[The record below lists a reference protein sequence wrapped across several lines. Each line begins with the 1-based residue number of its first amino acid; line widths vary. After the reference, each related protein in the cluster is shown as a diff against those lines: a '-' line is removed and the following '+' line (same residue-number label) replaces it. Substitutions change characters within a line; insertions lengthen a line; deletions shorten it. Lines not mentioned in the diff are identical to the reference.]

1 MSFKFNYI
9 CSIPKKEVVGS
20 FIRGH
25 TGERCQNITG
35 LVVARFYELFR
46 ETSAFEGTA
55 LLMYG
60 N

>member
-1 MSFKFNYI
+1 MR

-20 FIRGH
+20 FIRAH
-25 TGERCQNITG
+25 TGETGQNITE

-46 ETSAFEGTA
+46 ETSAFEGIA
-55 LLMYG
+55 LLMYC